1 LRREGRRC
9 CTHETIDL
17 SFYAG
22 SVFNLSG
29 SEVVFLLI
37 AGLVVLGPE
46 RLPGVIRKVGQIYG
60 DLRRAT
66 QGFEKDFRDTFK
78 EPLNEITNTTQK
90 LRAGFGEIDTEPSPP
105 MRPERAVVLPEAEND
120 DSAPIIEEP

>member
-1 LRREGRRC
+1 
-9 CTHETIDL
+9 
-17 SFYAG
+17 
-22 SVFNLSG
+22 VFNLSG

-66 QGFEKDFRDTFK
+66 QGFEKDFKDTFK
-78 EPLNEITNTTQK
+78 EPLDEITNTTQK
-90 LRAGFGEIDTEPSPP
+90 LRAGFGEVDTEPSPP
-105 MRPERAVVLPEAEND
+105 MRPERAVVSPETEND
-120 DSAPIIEEP
+120 DSAPTTEEP

>member
-1 LRREGRRC
+1 M
-9 CTHETIDL
+9 
-17 SFYAG
+17 
-22 SVFNLSG
+22 FNLSG

-66 QGFEKDFRDTFK
+66 QGFEKDFKDTFK
-78 EPLNEITNTTQK
+78 EPLDEITNTTQK
-90 LRAGFGEIDTEPSPP
+90 LRAGFGEVDLEPSPP
-105 MRPERAVVLPEAEND
+105 MRPERAVVPPETENND
-120 DSAPIIEEP
+120 PAPTPEEP